1 MVTLELY
8 KQWRE
13 TLLDLLARTEDA
25 AKTLSLSEKK
35 KFLSQLQQILKDDSF
50 RIQVVGTVQNGKSSF
65 INALIGEDILP
76 VNDIPCTAV
85 VSEVK
90 YGKEKKA
97 IVHFCSP
104 LPTGLLNEIPEVTKR
119 YIEKYNYG
127 KGTDGKDVQIPPL
140 EVPYD
145 SLNKYVT
152 IPEQSMDILFDM
164 EKFEAYRAKINKKS
178 PYNAVELFF
187 PASILQNGV
196 ELVDSPGFHVSP
208 KKDKVIF
215 DYLEKADA
223 VIYLLDATRPVA
235 EYDVKAIEFTL
246 LKREFKDLLMVAN
259 RIDLVSVLQ
268 RERHRIYIQAKTQ
281 EYTTNKEVFAVSAKE
296 ACDAMKQN
304 DSDLFQQSGIPQFK
318 EFLINYLTQKKGI
331 QKLNKPASYLLE
343 TIKELVDNEIP
354 KRIASLETQS
364 TVLQDHL
371 NQAFS
376 ELGSLILQR
385 DKMKNS
391 LERNIGLTINPIES
405 VVRKF
410 YSDLYQE
417 IEIWVKNF
425 TPTKGWVVWAS
436 KSDIKDVAEE
446 IIKHIEEKTNEKF
459 KYWQKHTFEK
469 NFLEQVD
476 SIFGTL
482 ENDMG
487 VMGKTIDSI
496 DNILQGLDSNKK
508 SSVNATERILRIVG
522 MLYLPMGRAGGE
534 VFAGGFDLS
543 RFMKNFAVD
552 LGVGLRGGLVAL
564 WFWPPADLIAAIIGV
579 LTWLFKFGKNV
590 MDKTKKLVAANIQ
603 NVLQENTEQQ
613 IRDFVNKARNTFEEI
628 KDVVIKG
635 LDSEIDLV
643 KTRVNEIEKIT
654 KEGQESIA
662 QRRKQLDTVKA
673 ELNSISKGVNDLLGV
688 LNENRAKMDN

>member
-8 KQWRE
+8 KQWRK
-13 TLLDLLARTEDA
+13 TLLDLLARTEKA
-25 AKTLSLSEKK
+25 ANTLSLSEKK
-35 KFLSQLQQILKDDSF
+35 KFFSQLQQILKDDSF

-65 INALIGEDILP
+65 TNALIGEDILP

-145 SLNKYVT
+145 SLNKYVA
-152 IPEQSMDILFDM
+152 IPEPSMDILFDKD
-164 EKFEAYRAKINKKS
+164 KFEAYKAKIDKES
-178 PYNAVELFF
+178 PYNTAELFF

-196 ELVDSPGFHVSP
+196 ELVDSPGLNESP
-208 KKDKVIF
+208 LRTKVTL

-223 VIYLLDATRPVA
+223 AIYLLDATHPVT
-235 EYDVKAIEFTL
+235 EEDMKVIELTL
-246 LKREFKDLLMVAN
+246 LKRGFKDLLMVAN
-259 RIDLVSVLQ
+259 RIDRVQ
-268 RERHRIYIQAKTQ
+268 KRELMRIYIQAKVQ
-281 EYTTNKEVFAVSAKE
+281 EYTTNKEVFAVSAQE

-304 DSDLFQQSGIPQFK
+304 DPDLFQQSGIPQFK
-318 EFLINYLTQKKGI
+318 EFLINYLIQKKGI
-331 QKLNKPASYLLE
+331 QKLDKPASYMLE

-354 KRIASLETQS
+354 KRIASFETQS

-417 IEIWVKNF
+417 IGIWVENF

-436 KSDIKDVAEE
+436 RSDIKDVAEE

-459 KYWQKHTFEK
+459 KFWQKNTFET
-469 NFLEQVD
+469 NFQRQVD

-496 DNILQGLDSNKK
+496 DNILQGLDSNKMP
-508 SSVNATERILRIVG
+508 SVNATERILRIVG

-579 LTWLFKFGKNV
+579 LTWLFKLGKNV

-613 IRDFVNKARNTFEEI
+613 IRDFVNKVRNTFEEI
-628 KDVVIKG
+628 KDAVIKG
-635 LDSEIDLV
+635 LDSEIDQV

-654 KEGQESIA
+654 KEGQESIV
-662 QRRKQLDTVKA
+662 QRREQLDTVKA
-673 ELNSISKGVNDLLGV
+673 ELNSISKEVNDLLCV
-688 LNENRAKMDN
+688 LNENQEKTDN

>member
-8 KQWRE
+8 KQWRK
-13 TLLDLLARTEDA
+13 TLLDLLARTEKA
-25 AKTLSLSEKK
+25 ANTLSLSEKK
-35 KFLSQLQQILKDDSF
+35 KFFSQLQQILKDDSF
-50 RIQVVGTVQNGKSSF
+50 RIQVVGTVKNGKSSF
-65 INALIGEDILP
+65 TNALIGEDILP
-76 VNDIPCTAV
+76 VDDIPCTAV

-97 IVHFCSP
+97 MVHFCSP

-145 SLNKYVT
+145 SLNKYVA
-152 IPEQSMDILFDM
+152 IPEPSMDILFDK
-164 EKFEAYRAKINKKS
+164 EKLEAYKAKIDKES
-178 PYNAVELFF
+178 PYNAAELFF

-196 ELVDSPGFHVSP
+196 ELVDSPGLNESP
-208 KKDKVIF
+208 LRTKVTL

-223 VIYLLDATRPVA
+223 AIYLLDATHPVT
-235 EYDVKAIEFTL
+235 EEDVKVIELTL
-246 LKREFKDLLMVAN
+246 LKRGFKDLLMVAN
-259 RIDLVSVLQ
+259 RIDMVQ
-268 RERHRIYIQAKTQ
+268 KRELLKIYIQAKVQ
-281 EYTTNKEVFAVSAKE
+281 EYTTNKEVFAVSAQE

-304 DSDLFQQSGIPQFK
+304 DPDLFQQSGIPQFK
-318 EFLINYLTQKKGI
+318 EFLINYLIQKKGI
-331 QKLNKPASYLLE
+331 QKLDKPASYMLE

-354 KRIASLETQS
+354 KRIASFETQS

-417 IEIWVKNF
+417 IGIWVENF

-459 KYWQKHTFEK
+459 KYWQKYIFEK

-496 DNILQGLDSNKK
+496 DNILQGLDPNKMP
-508 SSVNATERILRIVG
+508 SVNATERILRIVG

-534 VFAGGFDLS
+534 VFTGGFDLS

-552 LGVGLRGGLVAL
+552 LGVGLRGGLVSL

-613 IRDFVNKARNTFEEI
+613 IRDFVNKVRNTFEEI
-628 KDVVIKG
+628 KDAVIKG
-635 LDSEIDLV
+635 LDSEIDQV

-673 ELNSISKGVNDLLGV
+673 ELNSISKEVNDLLDV
-688 LNENRAKMDN
+688 LNENQEKKDN

>member
-8 KQWRE
+8 KQWRK
-13 TLLDLLARTEDA
+13 TLLDLLARTEKA
-25 AKTLSLSEKK
+25 VNTLSLSEKE
-35 KFLSQLQQILKDDSF
+35 KFFSQMQQILKDDSF
-50 RIQVVGTVQNGKSSF
+50 RIQVVGTVKNGKSSF
-65 INALIGEDILP
+65 TNALIGEDILP

-145 SLNKYVT
+145 SLNKYVA
-152 IPEQSMDILFDM
+152 IPEPSMDILFDK
-164 EKFEAYRAKINKKS
+164 EKFEAYKAKIDKES
-178 PYNAVELFF
+178 PYNTAELFF

-196 ELVDSPGFHVSP
+196 ELVDSPGLNESP
-208 KKDKVIF
+208 LRTKVTL

-223 VIYLLDATRPVA
+223 AIYLLDATHPVT
-235 EYDVKAIEFTL
+235 EEDVKVIELTL
-246 LKREFKDLLMVAN
+246 LKRGFKDLLMVAN
-259 RIDLVSVLQ
+259 RIDMVQ
-268 RERHRIYIQAKTQ
+268 KRELLRIYIQAKVQ

-304 DSDLFQQSGIPQFK
+304 NPDLFQQSGIPQFK

-331 QKLNKPASYLLE
+331 LKLNKPTSYTLE

-354 KRIASLETQS
+354 KRMASLETQS
-364 TVLQDHL
+364 TVLQDRL
-371 NQAFS
+371 NQARP
-376 ELGSLILQR
+376 ELDALISQR
-385 DKMKNS
+385 DRMKNS
-391 LERNIGLTINPIES
+391 LERNIGLAINPLESLVRNFYKELSNDIES
-405 VVRKF
+405 
-410 YSDLYQE
+410 
-417 IEIWVKNF
+417 WVEKF

-436 KSDIKDVAEE
+436 KSDIEDVAEE

-459 KYWQKHTFEK
+459 KFWQKETFEK
-469 NFLEQVD
+469 NFQRQVD

-487 VMGKTIDSI
+487 VMAKAIDSI
-496 DNILQGLDSNKK
+496 DNILQGLDSDEMP
-508 SSVNATERILRIVG
+508 SVNAAERIFGIVG
-522 MLYLPMGRAGGE
+522 MLCLPMGRAGGE

-552 LGVGLRGGLVAL
+552 LGVGLGVGLVAL
-564 WFWPPADLIAAIIGV
+564 WVWPPAGLIAAIIGV
-579 LTWLFKFGKNV
+579 FTGLFNGGKHI
-590 MDKTKKLVAANIQ
+590 MDKTKEQVTINIK
-603 NVLQENTEQQ
+603 NVLQENAEQQ
-613 IRDFVNKARNTFEEI
+613 IKDLVNKARNTFEEI
-628 KDVVIKG
+628 KDAVIKG

-654 KEGQESIA
+654 KEDQESIA

-688 LNENRAKMDN
+688 LNENLEKKDN

>member
-13 TLLDLLARTEDA
+13 TLLDLLARTEEA
-25 AKTLSLSEKK
+25 ANTLSLSEKK
-35 KFLSQLQQILKDDSF
+35 EFFSQLQHNLKDDLF
-50 RIQVVGTVQNGKSSF
+50 RIQVVGTLKTGKSSF
-65 INALIGEDILP
+65 TNALIGEDILP
-76 VNDIPCTAV
+76 VDDIPCTAV

-152 IPEQSMDILFDM
+152 IPEPSMDILFDM
-164 EKFEAYRAKINKKS
+164 EKFEAYRAKINKES

-196 ELVDSPGFHVSP
+196 ELVDSPGFHESP

-223 VIYLLDATRPVA
+223 IIYLLDATHPVT
-235 EYDVKAIEFTL
+235 EGDVKVIELTH
-246 LKREFKDLLMVAN
+246 LKHGFKDLLMVAN

-268 RERHRIYIQAKTQ
+268 RERYRIYIQAKVQ
-281 EYTTNKEVFAVSAKE
+281 EYTTNKDVFAVSAKE

-304 DSDLFQQSGIPQFK
+304 SPDLLQQSGVSQFK
-318 EFLINYLTQKKGI
+318 EFLINYLTKKKGI

-343 TIKELVDNEIP
+343 TIKELVVNEIP

-364 TVLQDHL
+364 TVLQDRL

-385 DKMKNS
+385 DKIKNS
-391 LERNIGLTINPIES
+391 FERNIGLTINPIEL

-417 IEIWVKNF
+417 IGIWVENF
-425 TPTKGWVVWAS
+425 TPTKRWVVWAS

-446 IIKHIEEKTNEKF
+446 IIKHVEEKTNEKY
-459 KYWQKHTFEK
+459 KYWQKHIFEK
-469 NFLEQVD
+469 NFLKQVD

-482 ENDMG
+482 ENDMS
-487 VMGKTIDSI
+487 VMAKTIDSI
-496 DNILQGLDSNKK
+496 DNILQGLEPNKMP
-508 SSVNATERILRIVG
+508 SVSATERILEMSCLSMERS
-522 MLYLPMGRAGGE
+522 GGE

-543 RFMKNFAVD
+543 RFMKNFASD
-552 LGVGLRGGLVAL
+552 LGVGLGAGLAAFGG
-564 WFWPPADLIAAIIGV
+564 WFVADLIAAIIGAF
-579 LTWLFKFGKNV
+579 TGLFRGGKFI
-590 MDKTKKLVAANIQ
+590 MDITKKQVAVNIQ
-603 NVLQENTEQQ
+603 NVLQENAEQQ
-613 IRDFVNKARNTFEEI
+613 IWDLVNNARKTFEEI
-628 KDVVIKG
+628 KDAVIKG
-635 LDSEIDLV
+635 LDSEIDLI

-654 KEGQESIA
+654 KVGQESIA

-688 LNENRAKMDN
+688 LNENQEKTDN

>member
-13 TLLDLLARTEDA
+13 TLLDLLARTEEA
-25 AKTLSLSEKK
+25 ANTLSLSEKK
-35 KFLSQLQQILKDDSF
+35 EFFSQLQHNLKDDSF
-50 RIQVVGTVQNGKSSF
+50 RIQVVGTVKNGKSSF
-65 INALIGEDILP
+65 FNALIGEDILP

-140 EVPYD
+140 KVPYD
-145 SLNKYVT
+145 SLNKYVA
-152 IPEQSMDILFDM
+152 IPEPSMDILFDK
-164 EKFEAYRAKINKKS
+164 EKFEAYKAKIDKES

-196 ELVDSPGFHVSP
+196 ELVDSPGFHESP

-223 VIYLLDATRPVA
+223 VIYLLDATQPVT

-268 RERHRIYIQAKTQ
+268 RERYRIYIQAKVQ
-281 EYTTNKEVFAVSAKE
+281 EYTTNKDVFAVSAKE

-304 DSDLFQQSGIPQFK
+304 NPDLLQQSGVPQFK

-331 QKLNKPASYLLE
+331 QKLNKPVSYLLE
-343 TIKELVDNEIP
+343 TIKELIDNEIP
-354 KRIASLETQS
+354 ERIASLETQS
-364 TVLQDHL
+364 IVLQDHL

-391 LERNIGLTINPIES
+391 LERNIGLTINPMEL

-410 YSDLYQE
+410 YCDLYQE

-425 TPTKGWVVWAS
+425 TPTKRWVVWVS

-446 IIKHIEEKTNEKF
+446 IIKHVEEKTNEKY
-459 KYWQKHTFEK
+459 KYWQKHIFEK
-469 NFLEQVD
+469 NFLKQVD
-476 SIFGTL
+476 FIFGTL
-482 ENDMG
+482 ENDMD
-487 VMGKTIDSI
+487 VMAKTIDSI
-496 DNILQGLDSNKK
+496 DNILQGLEPNKMP
-508 SSVNATERILRIVG
+508 SVSATERILE
-522 MLYLPMGRAGGE
+522 MSCLSMGRSGSE

-543 RFMKNFAVD
+543 RFMKNFAAD
-552 LGVGLRGGLVAL
+552 LGVGLGAGLVGL
-564 WFWPPADLIAAIIGV
+564 WARFAADLIAAIIGV
-579 LTWLFKFGKNV
+579 FTGLFRGGKLI
-590 MDKTKKLVAANIQ
+590 MDIIKKQVAANIQ

-613 IRDFVNKARNTFEEI
+613 IWDLVNNARNTFEEI
-628 KDVVIKG
+628 KDAVIKG
-635 LDSEIDLV
+635 LDSEIDLI

-654 KEGQESIA
+654 KVGQESIA

-688 LNENRAKMDN
+688 LNENQEKTDN

>member
-8 KQWRE
+8 KQWRK
-13 TLLDLLARTEDA
+13 TLLDLLARTEKA
-25 AKTLSLSEKK
+25 ANTLSLSEKK
-35 KFLSQLQQILKDDSF
+35 KFFSQLQQILKDDSF
-50 RIQVVGTVQNGKSSF
+50 RIQVVGTVKNGKSSF
-65 INALIGEDILP
+65 TNALIGEDILP

-145 SLNKYVT
+145 SLNKYVA
-152 IPEQSMDILFDM
+152 IPEPSMDILFDKD
-164 EKFEAYRAKINKKS
+164 KFEAYKAKIDKES
-178 PYNAVELFF
+178 PYNTAELFF

-196 ELVDSPGFHVSP
+196 ELVDSPGLNESP
-208 KKDKVIF
+208 LRTKVTL

-223 VIYLLDATRPVA
+223 AIYLLDATHPVT
-235 EYDVKAIEFTL
+235 EEDVKVIELTL
-246 LKREFKDLLMVAN
+246 LKRGFKDLLMVAN
-259 RIDLVSVLQ
+259 RIDMVQ
-268 RERHRIYIQAKTQ
+268 KRELLRIYIQAKVQ

-304 DSDLFQQSGIPQFK
+304 NPDLFQQSGIPQFK

-331 QKLNKPASYLLE
+331 LKLNKPASYMLE
-343 TIKELVDNEIP
+343 AIKELVDNEIP
-354 KRIASLETQS
+354 KRMASLETQS
-364 TVLQDHL
+364 TVLQDRL
-371 NQAFS
+371 NQARP
-376 ELGSLILQR
+376 ELDALISQR
-385 DKMKNS
+385 DRMKNS
-391 LERNIGLTINPIES
+391 LERNIGLAINPLESLVRNFYNELSNEIES
-405 VVRKF
+405 
-410 YSDLYQE
+410 
-417 IEIWVKNF
+417 WVKNF
-425 TPTKGWVVWAS
+425 TPTRGWVVWAS

-459 KYWQKHTFEK
+459 KFWQENTFET
-469 NFLEQVD
+469 NFQRQVD

-496 DNILQGLDSNKK
+496 DNILQGLDSNKMP
-508 SSVNATERILRIVG
+508 SVNATERILRIVG

-579 LTWLFKFGKNV
+579 LTWLFKLGKNV

-613 IRDFVNKARNTFEEI
+613 IRDFVNKVRNTFEEI
-628 KDVVIKG
+628 KDAVIKG
-635 LDSEIDLV
+635 LDSEIDQV

-688 LNENRAKMDN
+688 LNENQEKKDN

>member
-8 KQWRE
+8 KQWRK
-13 TLLDLLARTEDA
+13 TLLDLLARTEKA
-25 AKTLSLSEKK
+25 ANTLSLSEKK
-35 KFLSQLQQILKDDSF
+35 KFFSQLQQILKDDSF
-50 RIQVVGTVQNGKSSF
+50 RIQVVGTVKNGKSSF
-65 INALIGEDILP
+65 TNALIGEDILP
-76 VNDIPCTAV
+76 VDDIPCTAV

-104 LPTGLLNEIPEVTKR
+104 LPTGLLDEIPEVTKR

-145 SLNKYVT
+145 SLYKYVA
-152 IPEQSMDILFDM
+152 IPEQSMDILFDK
-164 EKFEAYRAKINKKS
+164 EKLEAYKAKIGKES
-178 PYNAVELFF
+178 PYNVVELFF
-187 PASILQNGV
+187 PASILRNGV
-196 ELVDSPGFHVSP
+196 ELVDSPGLHEFLP
-208 KKDKVIF
+208 QKDKVTF

-223 VIYLLDATRPVA
+223 AIYLLDATHPVT
-235 EYDVKAIEFTL
+235 EEDMKVIELTL
-246 LKREFKDLLMVAN
+246 LKRGFKDLLMVAN
-259 RIDLVSVLQ
+259 RIDRVQ
-268 RERHRIYIQAKTQ
+268 KRELMRIYIQAKVQ
-281 EYTTNKEVFAVSAKE
+281 EYTTNKEVFAVSAQE

-304 DSDLFQQSGIPQFK
+304 DPDLFQQSGIPQFK
-318 EFLINYLTQKKGI
+318 EFLINYLIQKKGI
-331 QKLNKPASYLLE
+331 QKLDKPASYMLE

-354 KRIASLETQS
+354 KRIASFETQS

-417 IEIWVKNF
+417 IGIWVENF
-425 TPTKGWVVWAS
+425 TPTKEWVVWAS

-459 KYWQKHTFEK
+459 KYWQKYIFEK

-496 DNILQGLDSNKK
+496 DNILQGLDPNKMP
-508 SSVNATERILRIVG
+508 SVNATERILRIVG

-534 VFAGGFDLS
+534 VFTGGFDLS

-552 LGVGLRGGLVAL
+552 LGVGLRGGLVSL

-613 IRDFVNKARNTFEEI
+613 IRDFVNKVRNTFEEI
-628 KDVVIKG
+628 KDAVIKG
-635 LDSEIDLV
+635 LDSEIDQV

-654 KEGQESIA
+654 KEGQESIV
-662 QRRKQLDTVKA
+662 QRREQLDTVKA
-673 ELNSISKGVNDLLGV
+673 ELNSISKEVNDLLCV
-688 LNENRAKMDN
+688 LNENQEKTDN

>member
-8 KQWRE
+8 KQWRK

-25 AKTLSLSEKK
+25 ANTLSLSEKK
-35 KFLSQLQQILKDDSF
+35 EFFSQLQRNLKDDSF
-50 RIQVVGTVQNGKSSF
+50 RIQVVGIVKTGKSSF
-65 INALIGEDILP
+65 VNALIGEDILP
-76 VNDIPCTAV
+76 VDDIPCTAV
-85 VSEVK
+85 VSVVK

-97 IVHFCSP
+97 MVHFCSP

-145 SLNKYVT
+145 SLYKYVA
-152 IPEQSMDILFDM
+152 IPEQSMDILFDK
-164 EKFEAYRAKINKKS
+164 EKLEAYKAKIGKES
-178 PYNAVELFF
+178 PYNVVELFF
-187 PASILQNGV
+187 PASILRNGV
-196 ELVDSPGFHVSP
+196 ELVDSPGLHEFLP
-208 KKDKVIF
+208 QKDKVTF

-223 VIYLLDATRPVA
+223 AIYLLDATHPVT
-235 EYDVKAIEFTL
+235 EEDMKVIELTL
-246 LKREFKDLLMVAN
+246 LKRGFKDLLMVAN
-259 RIDLVSVLQ
+259 RIDRVQ
-268 RERHRIYIQAKTQ
+268 KRELMRIYIQAKVQ
-281 EYTTNKEVFAVSAKE
+281 EYTTNKEVFAVSAQE

-304 DSDLFQQSGIPQFK
+304 DPDLFQQSGIPQFK
-318 EFLINYLTQKKGI
+318 EFLINYLIQKKGI
-331 QKLNKPASYLLE
+331 QKLDKPASYMLE

-354 KRIASLETQS
+354 KRIASFETQS

-417 IEIWVKNF
+417 IGIWVENF

-459 KYWQKHTFEK
+459 KYWQKYIFEK

-496 DNILQGLDSNKK
+496 DNILQGLDPNKMP
-508 SSVNATERILRIVG
+508 SVNATERILRIVG

-534 VFAGGFDLS
+534 VFTGGFDLS

-552 LGVGLRGGLVAL
+552 LGVGLRGGLVSL

-613 IRDFVNKARNTFEEI
+613 IRDFVNKVRNTFEEI
-628 KDVVIKG
+628 KDAVIKG
-635 LDSEIDLV
+635 LDSEIDQV

-654 KEGQESIA
+654 KEGQESIV
-662 QRRKQLDTVKA
+662 QRREQLDTVKA
-673 ELNSISKGVNDLLGV
+673 ELNSISKEVNDLLCV
-688 LNENRAKMDN
+688 LNENQEKTDN

>member
-8 KQWRE
+8 KQWRK
-13 TLLDLLARTEDA
+13 TLLDLLARTEKA
-25 AKTLSLSEKK
+25 ANTLSLSEKK
-35 KFLSQLQQILKDDSF
+35 KFFSQLQQILKDDSF
-50 RIQVVGTVQNGKSSF
+50 RIQVVGTVKNGKSSF
-65 INALIGEDILP
+65 TNALIGEDILP
-76 VNDIPCTAV
+76 VDDIPCTAV

-104 LPTGLLNEIPEVTKR
+104 LPTGLLDEIPEVTKR

-145 SLNKYVT
+145 SLYKYVA
-152 IPEQSMDILFDM
+152 IPEQSMDILFDK
-164 EKFEAYRAKINKKS
+164 EKLEAYKAKIGKES
-178 PYNAVELFF
+178 PYNVVELFF
-187 PASILQNGV
+187 PASILRNGV
-196 ELVDSPGFHVSP
+196 ELVDSPGLHEFLP
-208 KKDKVIF
+208 QKDKVTF

-223 VIYLLDATRPVA
+223 AIYLLDATHPVT
-235 EYDVKAIEFTL
+235 EEDMKVIELTL
-246 LKREFKDLLMVAN
+246 LKRGFKDLLMVAN
-259 RIDLVSVLQ
+259 RIDRVQ
-268 RERHRIYIQAKTQ
+268 KRELMRIYIQAKVQ
-281 EYTTNKEVFAVSAKE
+281 EYTTNKEVFAVSAQE

-304 DSDLFQQSGIPQFK
+304 DPDLFQQSGIPQFK

-331 QKLNKPASYLLE
+331 LKLNKPASYMLE

-354 KRIASLETQS
+354 KRMASLETQS
-364 TVLQDHL
+364 TVLQDRL
-371 NQAFS
+371 NQARP
-376 ELGSLILQR
+376 ELDALISQR

-391 LERNIGLTINPIES
+391 LERNIGLAINPLES
-405 VVRKF
+405 LVRKF
-410 YSDLYQE
+410 YEDLSNE
-417 IEIWVKNF
+417 IKSWVTNF

-459 KYWQKHTFEK
+459 KFWQENTFET
-469 NFLEQVD
+469 NFQRQVD

-496 DNILQGLDSNKK
+496 DNILQGLDPNKMP
-508 SSVNATERILRIVG
+508 SVNATERILRIVG

-534 VFAGGFDLS
+534 VFTGGFDLS

-552 LGVGLRGGLVAL
+552 LGVGLRGGLVSL

-613 IRDFVNKARNTFEEI
+613 IRDFVNKVRNTFEEI
-628 KDVVIKG
+628 KDAVIKG
-635 LDSEIDLV
+635 LDSEIDQV

-688 LNENRAKMDN
+688 LNENQEKKDN

>member
-8 KQWRE
+8 KQWRK

-25 AKTLSLSEKK
+25 ANTLSLSEKK
-35 KFLSQLQQILKDDSF
+35 EFFSQLQRNLKDDSF
-50 RIQVVGTVQNGKSSF
+50 RIQVVGIVKTGKSSF
-65 INALIGEDILP
+65 VNALIGEDILP
-76 VNDIPCTAV
+76 VDDIPCTAV
-85 VSEVK
+85 VSVVK

-97 IVHFCSP
+97 MVHFCSP

-145 SLNKYVT
+145 SLYKYVA
-152 IPEQSMDILFDM
+152 IPEQSMDILFDK
-164 EKFEAYRAKINKKS
+164 EKLEAYKAKIGKES
-178 PYNAVELFF
+178 PYNVVELFF
-187 PASILQNGV
+187 PASILRNGV
-196 ELVDSPGFHVSP
+196 ELVDSPGLHEFLP
-208 KKDKVIF
+208 QKDKVTF

-223 VIYLLDATRPVA
+223 AIYLLDATHPVT
-235 EYDVKAIEFTL
+235 EEDMKVIELTL
-246 LKREFKDLLMVAN
+246 LKRGFKDLLMVAN
-259 RIDLVSVLQ
+259 RIDRVQ
-268 RERHRIYIQAKTQ
+268 KRELMRIYIQAKVQ
-281 EYTTNKEVFAVSAKE
+281 EYTTNKEVFAVSAQE

-304 DSDLFQQSGIPQFK
+304 DPDLFQQSGIPQFK
-318 EFLINYLTQKKGI
+318 EFLINYLIQKKGI
-331 QKLNKPASYLLE
+331 QKLDKPASYMLE

-354 KRIASLETQS
+354 KRIASFETQS

-417 IEIWVKNF
+417 IGIWVENF
-425 TPTKGWVVWAS
+425 TPTKEWVVWAS

-459 KYWQKHTFEK
+459 KYWQKYIFEK

-496 DNILQGLDSNKK
+496 DNILQGLDPNKMP
-508 SSVNATERILRIVG
+508 SVNATERILRIVG

-534 VFAGGFDLS
+534 VFTGGFDLS

-552 LGVGLRGGLVAL
+552 LGVGLRGGLVSL

-613 IRDFVNKARNTFEEI
+613 IRDFVNKVRNTFEEI
-628 KDVVIKG
+628 KDAVIKG
-635 LDSEIDLV
+635 LDSEIDQV

-654 KEGQESIA
+654 KEGQESIV
-662 QRRKQLDTVKA
+662 QRREQLDTVKA
-673 ELNSISKGVNDLLGV
+673 ELNSISKEVNDLLCV
-688 LNENRAKMDN
+688 LNENQEKTDN

>member
-13 TLLDLLARTEDA
+13 TLLDLLARTE
-25 AKTLSLSEKK
+25 KTSNTLSLSEKE
-35 KFLSQLQQILKDDSF
+35 KFFSQMQQILKDDSF
-50 RIQVVGTVQNGKSSF
+50 RIQVVGTVKNGKSSF
-65 INALIGEDILP
+65 TNALIGEDILP

-145 SLNKYVT
+145 SLNKYVA
-152 IPEQSMDILFDM
+152 IPEPSMDILFDM
-164 EKFEAYRAKINKKS
+164 EKFEAYRAKINKES
-178 PYNAVELFF
+178 LYNAVELFF

-196 ELVDSPGFHVSP
+196 ELVDSPGFHESP
-208 KKDKVIF
+208 QKDKVIL
-215 DYLEKADA
+215 DYLKKADA
-223 VIYLLDATRPVA
+223 VIYLLDATRPIA

-259 RIDLVSVLQ
+259 RIDLVSILQ
-268 RERHRIYIQAKTQ
+268 RERYRIYIQAKVQ
-281 EYTTNKEVFAVSAKE
+281 EYTTNKDVFAVSAKE

-304 DSDLFQQSGIPQFK
+304 NPDLLQQSGIPQFK
-318 EFLINYLTQKKGI
+318 EFLINYLIQKKGI
-331 QKLNKPASYLLE
+331 QKLDKPASYLLE
-343 TIKELVDNEIP
+343 TIKELADNEIP

-391 LERNIGLTINPIES
+391 LERNIGLTINPIEL

-410 YSDLYQE
+410 YCDLYQE
-417 IEIWVKNF
+417 IEIWVENF
-425 TPTKGWVVWAS
+425 TPTKRWVVWVS

-446 IIKHIEEKTNEKF
+446 IIKHVEEKTNEKY
-459 KYWQKHTFEK
+459 KYWQKYIFEK
-469 NFLEQVD
+469 IFLKQVD
-476 SIFGTL
+476 FIFGTL
-482 ENDMG
+482 ENDMD
-487 VMGKTIDSI
+487 VMAKTIDSI
-496 DNILQGLDSNKK
+496 DNILQGLEPNKMP
-508 SSVNATERILRIVG
+508 SVSTTERILE
-522 MLYLPMGRAGGE
+522 MSCLSMGRSGSE

-543 RFMKNFAVD
+543 RFMKNFAAD
-552 LGVGLRGGLVAL
+552 LGVGLGAGLVGL
-564 WFWPPADLIAAIIGV
+564 WATFAADLIAAIIGV
-579 LTWLFKFGKNV
+579 FTGLFRGGKLI
-590 MDKTKKLVAANIQ
+590 MDIIKKQVAANIQ

-613 IRDFVNKARNTFEEI
+613 IWDLVNNARNTFEEI
-628 KDVVIKG
+628 KDAVTKG

-654 KEGQESIA
+654 KEEQESIA
-662 QRRKQLDTVKA
+662 QRRKQLDTLKS

-688 LNENRAKMDN
+688 LNENREKTDN

>member
-13 TLLDLLARTEDA
+13 TLLDLLARTEEA
-25 AKTLSLSEKK
+25 ANTLSLSEKK
-35 KFLSQLQQILKDDSF
+35 EFFSQLQHNLKDDLF
-50 RIQVVGTVQNGKSSF
+50 RIQVVGTLKTGKSSF
-65 INALIGEDILP
+65 TNALIGEDILP
-76 VNDIPCTAV
+76 VDDIPCTAV

-145 SLNKYVT
+145 SLNKYVA
-152 IPEQSMDILFDM
+152 IPEPSMDILFNK
-164 EKFEAYRAKINKKS
+164 EKFEAYKAKIDKES
-178 PYNAVELFF
+178 PYNTAELFF

-196 ELVDSPGFHVSP
+196 ELVDSPGLNESP
-208 KKDKVIF
+208 LRTKVTL

-223 VIYLLDATRPVA
+223 AIYLLDATHPVT
-235 EYDVKAIEFTL
+235 EEDVKVIELTL
-246 LKREFKDLLMVAN
+246 LKRGFKDLLMVAN
-259 RIDLVSVLQ
+259 RIDMVQ
-268 RERHRIYIQAKTQ
+268 KRELLRIYIQAKVQ

-304 DSDLFQQSGIPQFK
+304 NPDLFQQSGIPQFK

-331 QKLNKPASYLLE
+331 LKLNKPASYTLE

-364 TVLQDHL
+364 TVLQERL
-371 NQAFS
+371 NQALP
-376 ELGSLILQR
+376 ELAALISQR

-391 LERNIGLTINPIES
+391 LERNIGLAINPLESLVRNFYKELSNDIES
-405 VVRKF
+405 
-410 YSDLYQE
+410 
-417 IEIWVKNF
+417 WVEKF
-425 TPTKGWVVWAS
+425 TPTRGWVVWAS
-436 KSDIKDVAEE
+436 KSDIEDVAEE

-459 KYWQKHTFEK
+459 KFWQTETFEK
-469 NFLEQVD
+469 NFQRQVD

-487 VMGKTIDSI
+487 VMAKAIDSI
-496 DNILQGLDSNKK
+496 DNILQGLDSDEMP
-508 SSVNATERILRIVG
+508 SVNAAERIFGIVG
-522 MLYLPMGRAGGE
+522 MLCLPMGRAGGE
-534 VFAGGFDLS
+534 VFTGGFDLS

-552 LGVGLRGGLVAL
+552 LGVGLGVGLVAL
-564 WFWPPADLIAAIIGV
+564 WVWPPAGLIAAIIGV
-579 LTWLFKFGKNV
+579 FTGLFRGGMLI
-590 MDKTKKLVAANIQ
+590 MDKTKKQVTVNIK
-603 NVLQENTEQQ
+603 NVLQENAEQQ
-613 IRDFVNKARNTFEEI
+613 IKDLVNKARNTFEEI
-628 KDVVIKG
+628 KDAVIKG

-688 LNENRAKMDN
+688 LNENQEKTDN

>member
-25 AKTLSLSEKK
+25 ANTLSLSEKK
-35 KFLSQLQQILKDDSF
+35 EFFSQLQRNLKDDSF
-50 RIQVVGTVQNGKSSF
+50 RIQVVGIVKTGKSSF
-65 INALIGEDILP
+65 VNALIGEDILP
-76 VNDIPCTAV
+76 VDDIPCTAV
-85 VSEVK
+85 VSVVK

-97 IVHFCSP
+97 MVHFCSP

-145 SLNKYVT
+145 SLYKYVA
-152 IPEQSMDILFDM
+152 IPEQSMDILFDK
-164 EKFEAYRAKINKKS
+164 EKLEAYKAKIGKES
-178 PYNAVELFF
+178 PYNVVELFF
-187 PASILQNGV
+187 PASILRNGV
-196 ELVDSPGFHVSP
+196 ELVDSPGLHEFLP
-208 KKDKVIF
+208 QKDKVTF

-223 VIYLLDATRPVA
+223 AIYLLDAPHPVT
-235 EYDVKAIEFTL
+235 EEDMKVIELTL
-246 LKREFKDLLMVAN
+246 LKRGFKDLLMVAN
-259 RIDLVSVLQ
+259 RIDRVQ
-268 RERHRIYIQAKTQ
+268 KRELMRIYIQAKVQ
-281 EYTTNKEVFAVSAKE
+281 EYTTNKEVFAVSAQE

-304 DSDLFQQSGIPQFK
+304 DPDLFQQSGIPQFK
-318 EFLINYLTQKKGI
+318 EFLINYLIQKKGI
-331 QKLNKPASYLLE
+331 QKLDKPASYMLE

-354 KRIASLETQS
+354 KRIASFETQS

-417 IEIWVKNF
+417 IGIWVENF

-459 KYWQKHTFEK
+459 KYWQKYIFEK

-496 DNILQGLDSNKK
+496 DNILQGLDPNKMP
-508 SSVNATERILRIVG
+508 SVNATERILRIVG

-534 VFAGGFDLS
+534 VFTGGFDLS

-552 LGVGLRGGLVAL
+552 LGVGLRGGLVSL

-613 IRDFVNKARNTFEEI
+613 IRDFVNKVRNTFEEI
-628 KDVVIKG
+628 KDAVIKG
-635 LDSEIDLV
+635 LDSEIDQV

-654 KEGQESIA
+654 KEGQESIV
-662 QRRKQLDTVKA
+662 QRREQLDTVKA
-673 ELNSISKGVNDLLGV
+673 ELNSISKEVNDLLCV
-688 LNENRAKMDN
+688 LNENQEKTDN

>member
-1 MVTLELY
+1 MNYISNGV
-8 KQWRE
+8 RPF
-13 TLLDLLARTEDA
+13 LDLLARTEDA
-25 AKTLSLSEKK
+25 ANTLSLSEKK
-35 KFLSQLQQILKDDSF
+35 EFFSQLQRNLKDDSF
-50 RIQVVGTVQNGKSSF
+50 RIQVVGIVKTGKSSF
-65 INALIGEDILP
+65 VNALIGEDILP
-76 VNDIPCTAV
+76 VDDIPCTAV
-85 VSEVK
+85 VSVVK

-97 IVHFCSP
+97 MVHFCSP

-145 SLNKYVT
+145 SLYKYVA
-152 IPEQSMDILFDM
+152 IPEQSMDILFDK
-164 EKFEAYRAKINKKS
+164 EKLEAYKAKIGKES
-178 PYNAVELFF
+178 PYNVVELFF
-187 PASILQNGV
+187 PASILRNGV
-196 ELVDSPGFHVSP
+196 ELVDSPGLHEFLP
-208 KKDKVIF
+208 QKDKVTF

-223 VIYLLDATRPVA
+223 AIYLLDATHPVT
-235 EYDVKAIEFTL
+235 EEDMKVIELTL
-246 LKREFKDLLMVAN
+246 LKRGFKDLLMVAN
-259 RIDLVSVLQ
+259 RIDRVQ
-268 RERHRIYIQAKTQ
+268 KRELMRIYIQAKVQ
-281 EYTTNKEVFAVSAKE
+281 EYTTNKEVFAVSAQE

-304 DSDLFQQSGIPQFK
+304 DPDLFQQSGIPQFK
-318 EFLINYLTQKKGI
+318 EFLINYLIQKKGI
-331 QKLNKPASYLLE
+331 QKLDKPASYMLE

-354 KRIASLETQS
+354 KRIASFETQS

-417 IEIWVKNF
+417 IGIWVENF

-459 KYWQKHTFEK
+459 KYWQKYTFEK

-496 DNILQGLDSNKK
+496 DNILQGLDPNKMP
-508 SSVNATERILRIVG
+508 SVNATERILRIVG

-628 KDVVIKG
+628 KDAVIKG
-635 LDSEIDLV
+635 LDSEIDQV

-654 KEGQESIA
+654 KEGQESIV
-662 QRRKQLDTVKA
+662 QRREQLDTVKA
-673 ELNSISKGVNDLLGV
+673 ELNSISKEVNDLLDV
-688 LNENRAKMDN
+688 LNENQEKKDN

>member
-8 KQWRE
+8 KQWRK
-13 TLLDLLARTEDA
+13 TLLDLLARTEKA
-25 AKTLSLSEKK
+25 ANTLSLSEKK
-35 KFLSQLQQILKDDSF
+35 KFFSQLQQILKDDSF
-50 RIQVVGTVQNGKSSF
+50 RIQVVGTVKNGKSSF
-65 INALIGEDILP
+65 TNALIGEDILP

-145 SLNKYVT
+145 SLYKYVA
-152 IPEQSMDILFDM
+152 IPEQSMDILFDK
-164 EKFEAYRAKINKKS
+164 EKLEAYKAKIGKES
-178 PYNAVELFF
+178 PYNVVELFF
-187 PASILQNGV
+187 PASILRNGV
-196 ELVDSPGFHVSP
+196 ELVDSPGLHEFLP
-208 KKDKVIF
+208 QKDKVTF

-223 VIYLLDATRPVA
+223 AIYLLDATHPVT
-235 EYDVKAIEFTL
+235 EEDMKVIELTL
-246 LKREFKDLLMVAN
+246 LKRGFKDLLMVAN
-259 RIDLVSVLQ
+259 RIDRVQ
-268 RERHRIYIQAKTQ
+268 KRELMRIYIQAKVQ
-281 EYTTNKEVFAVSAKE
+281 EYTTNKEVFAVSAQE

-304 DSDLFQQSGIPQFK
+304 DPDLFQQSGIPQFK
-318 EFLINYLTQKKGI
+318 EFLINYLIQKKGI
-331 QKLNKPASYLLE
+331 QKLDKPASYMLE

-354 KRIASLETQS
+354 KRIASFETQS

-417 IEIWVKNF
+417 IGIWVENF

-436 KSDIKDVAEE
+436 RSDIKDVAEE

-496 DNILQGLDSNKK
+496 DNILQGLDSNKMP
-508 SSVNATERILRIVG
+508 SVNATERILRIVG

-579 LTWLFKFGKNV
+579 LTWLFKLGKNV

-613 IRDFVNKARNTFEEI
+613 IRDFVNKVRNTFEEI
-628 KDVVIKG
+628 KDAVIKG
-635 LDSEIDLV
+635 LDSEIDQV

-654 KEGQESIA
+654 KEGQESIV
-662 QRRKQLDTVKA
+662 QRREQLDTVKA
-673 ELNSISKGVNDLLGV
+673 ELNSISKEVNDLLCV
-688 LNENRAKMDN
+688 LNENQEKTDN

>member
-8 KQWRE
+8 KQWRK
-13 TLLDLLARTEDA
+13 TLLDLLARTEKA
-25 AKTLSLSEKK
+25 SNTLSLSEKE
-35 KFLSQLQQILKDDSF
+35 KFFSQMQQILKDDSF
-50 RIQVVGTVQNGKSSF
+50 RIQVVGTVKNGKSSF
-65 INALIGEDILP
+65 TNALIGEDILP

-145 SLNKYVT
+145 SLYKYVA
-152 IPEQSMDILFDM
+152 IPEQSMDILFDK
-164 EKFEAYRAKINKKS
+164 EKLEAYKAKIGKES
-178 PYNAVELFF
+178 PYNVVELFF
-187 PASILQNGV
+187 PASILRNGV
-196 ELVDSPGFHVSP
+196 ELVDSPGLHEFLP
-208 KKDKVIF
+208 QKDKVTF

-223 VIYLLDATRPVA
+223 AIYLLDATHPVT
-235 EYDVKAIEFTL
+235 EEDMKVIELTL
-246 LKREFKDLLMVAN
+246 LKRGFKDLLMVAN
-259 RIDLVSVLQ
+259 RIDRVQ
-268 RERHRIYIQAKTQ
+268 KRELMRIYIQAKVQ
-281 EYTTNKEVFAVSAKE
+281 EYTTNKEVFAVSAQE

-304 DSDLFQQSGIPQFK
+304 DPDLFQQSGIPQFK
-318 EFLINYLTQKKGI
+318 EFLINYLIQKKGI
-331 QKLNKPASYLLE
+331 QKLDKPASYMLE

-354 KRIASLETQS
+354 KRIASFETQS

-417 IEIWVKNF
+417 IGIWVENF

-459 KYWQKHTFEK
+459 KYWQKYTFEK

-496 DNILQGLDSNKK
+496 DNILQGLDPNKMP
-508 SSVNATERILRIVG
+508 SVNATERILRIVG

-628 KDVVIKG
+628 KDAVIKG
-635 LDSEIDLV
+635 LDSEIDQV

-654 KEGQESIA
+654 KEGQESIV
-662 QRRKQLDTVKA
+662 QRREQLDTVKA
-673 ELNSISKGVNDLLGV
+673 ELNSISKEVNDLLDV
-688 LNENRAKMDN
+688 LNENQEKKDN

>member
-8 KQWRE
+8 KQWRK
-13 TLLDLLARTEDA
+13 TLLDLLARTEKA
-25 AKTLSLSEKK
+25 ANTLSLSEKK
-35 KFLSQLQQILKDDSF
+35 KFFSQLQQILKDDSF
-50 RIQVVGTVQNGKSSF
+50 RIQVVGTVKNGKSSF
-65 INALIGEDILP
+65 TNALIGEDILP
-76 VNDIPCTAV
+76 VDDIPCTAV

-127 KGTDGKDVQIPPL
+127 KGKDGKDVQIPPL

-152 IPEQSMDILFDM
+152 IPEPSMDILFDM
-164 EKFEAYRAKINKKS
+164 EKFEAYRAKINKES

-196 ELVDSPGFHVSP
+196 ELVDSPGFHESP

-223 VIYLLDATRPVA
+223 IIYLLDATHPVT
-235 EYDVKAIEFTL
+235 EGDVKVIELTH
-246 LKREFKDLLMVAN
+246 LKHGFKDLLMVAN

-268 RERHRIYIQAKTQ
+268 RERYRIYIQAKVQ
-281 EYTTNKEVFAVSAKE
+281 EYTTNKDVFAVSAKE

-304 DSDLFQQSGIPQFK
+304 SPDLLQQSGVPQFK
-318 EFLINYLTQKKGI
+318 EFLINYLTKKKGI

-343 TIKELVDNEIP
+343 TIKELVVNEIP

-364 TVLQDHL
+364 TVLQDRL

-417 IEIWVKNF
+417 IGIWVENF

-628 KDVVIKG
+628 KDAVIKG

-688 LNENRAKMDN
+688 LNENQEKTDN

>member
-8 KQWRE
+8 KQWRK

-25 AKTLSLSEKK
+25 ANTLSLSEKK
-35 KFLSQLQQILKDDSF
+35 EFFSQLQRNLKDDSF
-50 RIQVVGTVQNGKSSF
+50 RIQVVGIVKTGKSSF
-65 INALIGEDILP
+65 VNALIGEDILP
-76 VNDIPCTAV
+76 VDDIPCTAV
-85 VSEVK
+85 VSVVK

-97 IVHFCSP
+97 MVHFCSP

-145 SLNKYVT
+145 SLYKYVA
-152 IPEQSMDILFDM
+152 IPEQSMDILFDK
-164 EKFEAYRAKINKKS
+164 EKLEAYKAKIGKES
-178 PYNAVELFF
+178 PYNVVELFF
-187 PASILQNGV
+187 PASILRNGV
-196 ELVDSPGFHVSP
+196 ELVDSPGLHEFLP
-208 KKDKVIF
+208 QKDKVTF

-223 VIYLLDATRPVA
+223 AIYLLDATHPVT
-235 EYDVKAIEFTL
+235 EEDMKVIELTL
-246 LKREFKDLLMVAN
+246 LKRGFKDLLMVAN
-259 RIDLVSVLQ
+259 RIDRVQ
-268 RERHRIYIQAKTQ
+268 KRELMRIYIQAKVQ
-281 EYTTNKEVFAVSAKE
+281 EYTTNKEVFAVSAQE

-304 DSDLFQQSGIPQFK
+304 DPDLFQQSGIPQFK
-318 EFLINYLTQKKGI
+318 EFLINYLIQKKGI
-331 QKLNKPASYLLE
+331 QKLDKPASYMLE

-354 KRIASLETQS
+354 KRIASFETQS

-417 IEIWVKNF
+417 IGIWVENF
-425 TPTKGWVVWAS
+425 TPTKEWVVWAS

-459 KYWQKHTFEK
+459 KYWQKYIFEK

-496 DNILQGLDSNKK
+496 DNILQGLDPNKMP
-508 SSVNATERILRIVG
+508 SVNATERILRIVG

-579 LTWLFKFGKNV
+579 LTWLFKLGKNV

-643 KTRVNEIEKIT
+643 KTRVDEIEKIT
-654 KEGQESIA
+654 KEGQESIV

-673 ELNSISKGVNDLLGV
+673 ELDSISKGVNDLLCV
-688 LNENRAKMDN
+688 LNENREKTDN

>member
-8 KQWRE
+8 KQWRK
-13 TLLDLLARTEDA
+13 TLLDLLARTEKA
-25 AKTLSLSEKK
+25 ANTLSLSEKE
-35 KFLSQLQQILKDDSF
+35 KFFSQMQQILKDDSF
-50 RIQVVGTVQNGKSSF
+50 RIQVVGTVKNGKSSF
-65 INALIGEDILP
+65 TNALIGEDILP
-76 VNDIPCTAV
+76 VDDIPCTAV

-119 YIEKYNYG
+119 YIEKYNHG
-127 KGTDGKDVQIPPL
+127 KGKDGKDVQIPPL

-145 SLNKYVT
+145 SLNKYVA
-152 IPEQSMDILFDM
+152 IPEPSMDILTDDN
-164 EKFEAYRAKINKKS
+164 ELEAYRAKIDKES
-178 PYNAVELFF
+178 PYNAAELFF
-187 PASILQNGV
+187 PACILQNGV
-196 ELVDSPGFHVSP
+196 ELVDSPGLNESP
-208 KKDKVIF
+208 LRTKVTL

-223 VIYLLDATRPVA
+223 AIYLLDASHPVT
-235 EYDVKAIEFTL
+235 EEDGKVIEFTL
-246 LKREFKDLLMVAN
+246 LKRGFKDLLMVAN
-259 RIDLVSVLQ
+259 RIDLVKR
-268 RERHRIYIQAKTQ
+268 RERQIIYIQSKVQ
-281 EYTTNKEVFAVSAKE
+281 KYTTNKKVFAVSAKE

-304 DSDLFQQSGIPQFK
+304 NPELFQQSGIPQFK

-331 QKLNKPASYLLE
+331 LKLNKPASYTLE

-354 KRIASLETQS
+354 KRMASLETQS
-364 TVLQDHL
+364 TVLQERL
-371 NQAFS
+371 NQALP
-376 ELGSLILQR
+376 ELAALISQR
-385 DKMKNS
+385 DRMKNS
-391 LERNIGLTINPIES
+391 LERNIGLAINPLES
-405 VVRKF
+405 LVRKF
-410 YSDLYQE
+410 YEDLSNE
-417 IEIWVKNF
+417 IESWVTNF

-459 KYWQKHTFEK
+459 KFWQKNTFEK
-469 NFLEQVD
+469 NFQKQVD

-496 DNILQGLDSNKK
+496 DNILQGLDSNKMP
-508 SSVNATERILRIVG
+508 SVNAAERILGIVG

-552 LGVGLRGGLVAL
+552 LGVGLGVGLVAL
-564 WFWPPADLIAAIIGV
+564 WVWPPAGLIAAIIGAF
-579 LTWLFKFGKNV
+579 TGLFRGGMLI
-590 MDKTKKLVAANIQ
+590 MDRTKKQVAANIK
-603 NVLQENTEQQ
+603 NVLQENTDLQ
-613 IRDFVNKARNTFEEI
+613 IKDLVNKARNTFEEI
-628 KDVVIKG
+628 KDAVIKG

-688 LNENRAKMDN
+688 LNENQEKKDN